1 MRSQKICQKEE
12 QGQIDL
18 DPDLIIAKELGEL
31 PLGWIYSRFLRKL
44 KDRSSLQSG
53 SAPGSSLA
61 QR

>member
-31 PLGWIYSRFLRKL
+31 PLEWIYSRFLRKL